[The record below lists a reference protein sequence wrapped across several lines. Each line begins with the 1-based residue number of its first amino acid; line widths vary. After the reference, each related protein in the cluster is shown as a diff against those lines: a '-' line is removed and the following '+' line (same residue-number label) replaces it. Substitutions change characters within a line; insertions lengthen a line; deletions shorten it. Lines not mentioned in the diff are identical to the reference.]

1 MIAARETG
9 HIPVLVTE
17 VTDWLLTDPHGVYV
31 DGTLGG
37 AGHSTALLERLA
49 PDATLLGIDADARTL
64 EIAAETLADYPQNI
78 LLAEANFSHMPALL
92 HNQEIDEVDGILL
105 DLGLSSFQID
115 IPEKGFSYMKDGPLD
130 MRFSDASSET
140 AAKFINTAEEEEIAY
155 VIKRY
160 GEERYARKIARSII
174 VHRPMSGTAELREA
188 VAAVTPESFLIK
200 TLSRVFQAIRIHVNR
215 ELDVLEQT
223 LNASLTLLKAGGR
236 LAVISYHS
244 LEDRVVKNF
253 IKQAE
258 QDCIC
263 PPELPECM
271 CDHEQVMHNLTKNI
285 ITPSEEEIR
294 TNPRARSAK
303 LRVAERL

>member
-1 MIAARETG
+1 MSGQENG
-9 HIPVLVTE
+9 HVPVLVAE

-37 AGHSTALLERLA
+37 AGHSKALLNELSS
-49 PDATLLGIDADARTL
+49 DATLLGIDADSKTL
-64 EIAAETLADYPQNI
+64 EIAAQQLADYPQNI
-78 LLAEANFSHMPALL
+78 LLAEANFSHMAALL
-92 HNQEIDEVDGILL
+92 YKEEIEEVDGILL

-130 MRFSDASSET
+130 MRFSHTSTET
-140 AAKFINTAEEEEIAY
+140 AAKFINTAEEKDIAY

-160 GEERYARKIARSII
+160 GGERYAKKIARSII
-174 VHRPMSGTAELREA
+174 VNRPMSTTTELREA
-188 VAAVTPESFLIK
+188 VAAVTPDSFLIK
-200 TLSRVFQAIRIHVNR
+200 TLSRVFQALRIHVNR

-223 LNASLTLLKAGGR
+223 LNSSLTLLKAGGR

-253 IKQAE
+253 IKEAE

-263 PPELPECM
+263 PPELPQCV
-271 CDHEQVMHNLTKNI
+271 CDHEQVMQSLTKGI
-285 ITPSEEEIR
+285 ITPSEDEIR
-294 TNPRARSAK
+294 ANPRARSAK

>member
-1 MIAARETG
+1 MSGQENG

-17 VTDWLLTDPHGVYV
+17 VTDWLLTDPHGIYV

-37 AGHSTALLERLA
+37 AGHSKALLNELA
-49 PDATLLGIDADARTL
+49 SGATLLGIDADSK
-64 EIAAETLADYPQNI
+64 TLAIAEKELAEFPQNI
-78 LLAEANFSHMPALL
+78 LLAEANFSHMAALL
-92 HNQEIDEVDGILL
+92 YKEDIDEVDGILL

-130 MRFSDASSET
+130 MRFSHASTET
-140 AAKFINTAEEEEIAY
+140 AAKFINTAEEKDIAY

-160 GEERYARKIARSII
+160 GEERYAKKIARSII
-174 VHRPMSGTAELREA
+174 VHRPMSTTTELREA
-188 VAAVTPESFLIK
+188 VAAVTPDSFLIK
-200 TLSRVFQAIRIHVNR
+200 TLSRVFQALRIHVNR

-223 LNASLTLLKAGGR
+223 LNSSLTLLKAGGR

-253 IKQAE
+253 IKEAE

-263 PPELPECM
+263 PPELPQCV
-271 CDHEQVMHNLTKNI
+271 CDHEQVMQSLTKGI
-285 ITPSEEEIR
+285 ITPSEDEIR
-294 TNPRARSAK
+294 ANPRARSAK

>member
-1 MIAARETG
+1 MSAQENG
-9 HIPVLVTE
+9 HIPVLLTE
-17 VTDWLLTDPHGVYV
+17 VTEWLLTDPQGIYV

-37 AGHSTALLERLA
+37 AGHSKALLNQLA
-49 PDATLLGIDADARTL
+49 SDATLLGIDADARTL
-64 EIAAETLADYPQNI
+64 HIAEQELAEYPQNI
-78 LLAEANFSHMPALL
+78 LLAEANYSHMAALL
-92 HNQEIDEVDGILL
+92 YKEDIDEVDGILL

-130 MRFSDASSET
+130 MRFSHASTET
-140 AAKFINTAEEEEIAY
+140 AAKFINTAEEKDIAY
-155 VIKRY
+155 VMKRY
-160 GEERYARKIARSII
+160 GEERYAKKIARSII
-174 VHRPMSGTAELREA
+174 VHRPMSTTTELREA
-188 VAAVTPESFLIK
+188 VAAVTPDSFLIK
-200 TLSRVFQAIRIHVNR
+200 TLSRVFQALRIHVNR

-223 LNASLTLLKAGGR
+223 LNSSLTLLKAGGR

-253 IKQAE
+253 IKEAE

-263 PPELPECM
+263 PPELPQCV
-271 CDHEQVMHNLTKNI
+271 CDHEQVMQSLTKGV

-294 TNPRARSAK
+294 VNSRARSAK